1 VTGRV
6 ISGPWG
12 GQENA
17 TGGGSGLPPGGEGPN
32 NPDMEKRVALLER
45 GFEELRA
52 SVGRIEA
59 AQTELL
65 KDIRDF
71 RRDVKEVELPAI
83 RSQLAGLDASL
94 REKPAGKEFLALA
107 NSMNGTLYK
116 AFGLAMT
123 LLVTGVGAVVWLHR
137 QGLW

>member
-1 VTGRV
+1 
-6 ISGPWG
+6 
-12 GQENA
+12 
-17 TGGGSGLPPGGEGPN
+17 
-32 NPDMEKRVALLER
+32 MEKRVALLER

>member
-1 VTGRV
+1 VTGTLV
-6 ISGPWG
+6 PGPWT

-17 TGGGSGLPPGGEGPN
+17 TGRGLGLPPGGGGPD
-32 NPDMEKRVALLER
+32 NPEMEKRVALLER

-59 AQTELL
+59 TQTEIS

-71 RRDVKEVELPAI
+71 RRDVKEVEWPAI
-83 RSQLAGLDASL
+83 RSQLAGLDESL
-94 REKPAGKEFLALA
+94 REKPGGKEFLALA
-107 NSMNGTLYK
+107 SSMNGTLFK
-116 AFGLAMT
+116 TFSLALT
-123 LLVTGVGAVVWLHR
+123 LLVTGLGAVIWLHR